1 MDGYALTYMLDS
13 FRLVY
18 VCSIPDLKAHGVT
31 PDVTPLFFSQ
41 ACRNIGV
48 YEGSW
53 CRLCKNGRGVRTGR
67 GISGREYP
75 LWVSP
80 IGEEV
85 VSWRFSLCIE
95 ILDLV

>member
-1 MDGYALTYMLDS
+1 M
-13 FRLVY
+13 
-18 VCSIPDLKAHGVT
+18 VT
-31 PDVTPLFFSQ
+31 PDVTQSLFTQ

-75 LWVSP
+75 LGVSL

-85 VSWRFSLCIE
+85 VSGGGLG
-95 ILDLV
+95 